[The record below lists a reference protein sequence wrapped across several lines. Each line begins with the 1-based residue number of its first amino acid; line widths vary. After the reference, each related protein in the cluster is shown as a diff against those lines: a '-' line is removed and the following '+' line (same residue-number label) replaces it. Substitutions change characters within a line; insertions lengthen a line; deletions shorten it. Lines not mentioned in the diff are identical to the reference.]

1 MIADSLSF
9 FGFDLFGIAKRGK
22 ATADKQTAPAGGST
36 AGTADRRSENRTDD
50 REYTEAF
57 FWGVH
62 PFY

>member
-22 ATADKQTAPAGGST
+22 AVVDKQTASVAGKPAGP
-36 AGTADRRSENRTDD
+36 ADRRSESRADD

>member
-1 MIADSLSF
+1 MIADRLSL

-22 ATADKQTAPAGGST
+22 AVVDKQTAPVAGNS
-36 AGTADRRSENRTDD
+36 ASSADRRSENRTDD